1 MSSMTPLEHAAR
13 GVRDHYGITDHAA
26 SVAIVLTYAAR
37 ISNDPELWD
46 PVAKTLTDE
55 GACYIVTAIADGA
68 DNPDDVLI
76 DALAYVVKTRADLL
90 IQRDALIRAAM
101 TTKLNRMR
109 IATTAGFTALSD

>member
-13 GVRDHYGITDHAA
+13 GVCDHYGITDHAA
-26 SVAIVLTYAAR
+26 
-37 ISNDPELWD
+37 PELWD

-55 GACYIVTAIADGA
+55 GARYIVTAIADGA

-109 IATTAGFTALSD
+109 IATTAGFVADSRLYQI